1 MQPAEVEALFG
12 DGGTLSQS
20 IAGFTPR
27 EAQRQM
33 AVAVAAAFESGEN
46 LIVEAGTGTGKTFAY
61 LAPALKSGK
70 RVVISTGTK
79 NLQDQLFVRD
89 LPKLAA
95 AMGVRLR
102 VALLKGRANYLC
114 LHRLEKARQ
123 DVRLRL
129 AFGRLTEI
137 ERWSRDSPNG
147 ELSELPGDA
156 PDELFAARITSTA
169 DNCLGSKC
177 PVFADC
183 FVVKARRAA
192 AAADLVVVNHAL
204 LFADHVI
211 RQEGFSV
218 LPGAEAV
225 VIDEAHQ
232 LPELALRHFGQRV
245 STQQLQSLARDT
257 MSEVDKW
264 NDTPDLTLA
273 LTELVE
279 VTARLEAQ
287 FASGGLRE
295 RLREFSGRM
304 GVTAVL
310 WDVGEK
316 VDAVICALKPL
327 EERSA
332 EFLGC
337 LERALKVQERWAI
350 VADND
355 VRDQQ
360 VRWVEVIGRGGALN
374 ATPLEVAKP
383 FAEMR
388 AAHEGA
394 WVFTSA
400 TLAAGND
407 FKHFSGPLGLAD
419 TPTLRLDSPFD
430 YKTQARLWLP
440 PGLPEPND
448 PAYTG
453 ACAAAMKPVIAASGG
468 GAFVLCTSHRA
479 LQSYAGLLRNA
490 LPTLPV
496 LAQGDYP
503 KPELLRRFVEAG
515 NAVLVATASFWE
527 GVDVKGHALRLVII
541 DKLPFAAPGDPVL
554 DAKLDAIKQGGGNPF
569 NDDQLPRAIVT
580 LRQGV
585 GRLIR
590 DETDRGM
597 LMLCDPRLKSK
608 GYGKKILAS
617 LPNMPQLAALA
628 EAEDWMRHCSPLPLQ
643 PERATGKPI

>member
-1 MQPAEVEALFG
+1 MSLAEITALFAE
-12 DGGTLSQS
+12 GGTLVDA
-20 IAGFTPR
+20 IPGFTPR
-27 EAQRQM
+27 VAQQQM
-33 AVAVAAAFESGEN
+33 AAAVAEAFETGEN

-79 NLQDQLFVRD
+79 NLQDQLFGRD
-89 LPKLAA
+89 LPRLSAA
-95 AMGVRLR
+95 LGTRLR
-102 VALLKGRANYLC
+102 VSLLKGRANYLC
-114 LHRLEKARQ
+114 LHRMHKAQQ
-123 DVRLRL
+123 DVRARQAWSRL
-129 AFGRLTEI
+129 AEI
-137 ERWSRDSPNG
+137 EAWSRDTPNG

-156 PDELFAARITSTA
+156 PDEHFAARISSTA

-177 PVFADC
+177 ADFADC

-218 LPGAEAV
+218 LPGADAV

-245 STQQLQSLARDT
+245 STQQLQALARDT
-257 MSEVDKW
+257 MSEVDQW

-279 VTARLEAQ
+279 ATTRLEAQ
-287 FASGGLRE
+287 FASGALRE
-295 RLREFSGRM
+295 RLREFHSRFG
-304 GVTAVL
+304 TADVL
-310 WDVGEK
+310 LAVGEK
-316 VDAVICALKPL
+316 IERVTECLKPL

-332 EFLGC
+332 EFSSC
-337 LERALKVQERWAI
+337 LERALKLQERWFV
-350 VADND
+350 VADPD
-355 VRDQQ
+355 VRDAK
-360 VRWVEVIGRGGALN
+360 VRWVEAIGRGGALN
-374 ATPLEVAKP
+374 ATPLEVAQP

-388 AAHEGA
+388 AAHPGA
-394 WVFTSA
+394 WIFTSA

-407 FKHFSGPLGLAD
+407 FQHFSGPLGLQG
-419 TPTLRLDSPFD
+419 TPELRLDSPFD
-430 YKTQARLWLP
+430 YTTQARLWLP
-440 PGLPEPND
+440 PNLPEPND
-448 PAYTG
+448 PVYTG
-453 ACAAAMKPVIAASGG
+453 AVAKAMQPVIAASHG

-490 LPTLPV
+490 LPQLPV
-496 LAQGDYP
+496 LAQGDFP
-503 KPELLRRFVEAG
+503 KAELLRRFVDAG

-527 GVDVKGHALRLVII
+527 GVDVKGPALRLVII

-554 DAKLDAIKQGGGNPF
+554 DAKLDAIKQAGGNPF

-590 DETDRGM
+590 DETDRGL

-608 GYGKKILAS
+608 SYGRKVLSS
-617 LPNMPQLAALA
+617 LPPMPQLATLP
-628 EAEDWMRHCSPLPLQ
+628 EAESWLKEVM
-643 PERATGKPI
+643 PE

>member
-1 MQPAEVEALFG
+1 MHAADVDALFG
-12 DGGTLSQS
+12 AGGQLAAVIPGFVPR
-20 IAGFTPR
+20 IA
-27 EAQRQM
+27 QQQM
-33 AVAVAAAFESGEN
+33 ATAVAAAFESGEN

-61 LAPALKSGK
+61 LAPALRSGK

-79 NLQDQLFVRD
+79 NLQDQLFARD
-89 LPKLAA
+89 LPRLAE
-95 AMGVRLR
+95 AMGARLR
-102 VALLKGRANYLC
+102 VSLLKGRANYLC
-114 LHRLEKARQ
+114 LHRLDKARQ
-123 DVRLRL
+123 DVRVRAAWQRL
-129 AFGRLTEI
+129 AEI
-137 ERWSRDSPNG
+137 EAWSRDHANG

-177 PVFADC
+177 PEFADC

-192 AAADLVVVNHAL
+192 AAADLIVVNHAL
-204 LFADHVI
+204 LFADHLI

-245 STQQLQSLARDT
+245 STQQLQALARDC
-257 MSEVDKW
+257 MSEVEKW

-273 LTELVE
+273 ITELAE
-279 VTARLEAQ
+279 ATARLEAQ

-295 RLREFSGRM
+295 RLREFAGRF
-304 GVTAVL
+304 GVVEVL
-310 WDVGEK
+310 WAVGEK
-316 VDAVICALKPL
+316 IDALVSALKPL

-332 EFLGC
+332 EFLNA
-337 LERALKVQERWAI
+337 LERALKLQERWA
-350 VADND
+350 VVSDND
-355 VRDQQ
+355 VRDPQ
-360 VRWVEVIGRGGALN
+360 VRWIEAIGRGGALN

-383 FAEMR
+383 FAAMR

-394 WVFTSA
+394 WIFTSA
-400 TLAAGND
+400 TLAAGQD
-407 FKHFSGPLGLAD
+407 FQHFSGPLGLAE
-419 TPTLRLDSPFD
+419 TPTLKLDSPFD
-430 YKTQARLWLP
+430 YSQQARLWLP

-453 ACAAAMKPVIAASGG
+453 AVARAMQPVIAASGG

-490 LPTLPV
+490 LPSLPV

-554 DAKLDAIKQGGGNPF
+554 DAKLDAIKQNGGNPF

-617 LPNMPQLAALA
+617 LPAMPQLNSLA
-628 EAEDWMRHCSPLPLQ
+628 EAEAWMRTIMP
-643 PERATGKPI
+643 A

>member
-1 MQPAEVEALFG
+1 MSVADIEALFAE
-12 DGGTLSQS
+12 GGTLTQA
-20 IAGFTPR
+20 IPGFVPR
-27 EAQRQM
+27 AAQQQM
-33 AVAVAAAFESGEN
+33 AAAVAQAFESGEN

-79 NLQDQLFVRD
+79 NLQDQLFGRD
-89 LPKLAA
+89 LPRLREAL
-95 AMGVRLR
+95 GTRLR
-102 VALLKGRANYLC
+102 VSLLKGRSNYLC
-114 LHRLEKARQ
+114 LHRMHKARQ
-123 DVRLRL
+123 DVRARQAWARL
-129 AFGRLTEI
+129 AEI
-137 ERWSRDSPNG
+137 EQWSRDTPNG
-147 ELSELPGDA
+147 ELSDMPGEA
-156 PDELFAARITSTA
+156 PDETFAARISSTA

-177 PVFADC
+177 PDFADC

-204 LFADHVI
+204 LFADHII
-211 RQEGFSV
+211 RQEGFRV
-218 LPGAEAV
+218 LPGADAV

-232 LPELALRHFGQRV
+232 LPEMALRHFGQRV
-245 STQQLQSLARDT
+245 STQQLQALARDT
-257 MSEVDKW
+257 ASEVDKW

-279 VTARLEAQ
+279 ATARLEAQ

-295 RLREFSGRM
+295 RLREFHGRF
-304 GVTAVL
+304 GVADTVL
-310 WDVGEK
+310 LLGEK
-316 VDAVICALKPL
+316 IDTVVQCLKPL
-327 EERSA
+327 EERTA
-332 EFLGC
+332 EFSGC
-337 LERALKVQERWAI
+337 LERALKLQERWY
-350 VADND
+350 VVSDND
-355 VRDQQ
+355 TRDQQ
-360 VRWVEVIGRGGALN
+360 VRWVEPIGRGGALN

-388 AAHEGA
+388 AAHPGA
-394 WVFTSA
+394 WIFTSA
-400 TLAAGND
+400 TLAAGKD
-407 FKHFSGPLGLAD
+407 FQHFSGPLGLSG
-419 TPTLRLDSPFD
+419 TPELKLDSPFD
-430 YKTQARLWLP
+430 YATQARLWLP
-440 PGLPEPND
+440 PNLPEPND

-453 ACAAAMKPVIAASGG
+453 ACAAAMRPVIDASGG

-490 LPTLPV
+490 LPHLPV
-496 LAQGDYP
+496 LAQNDFP
-503 KPELLRRFVEAG
+503 KAELLRRFVEAG

-554 DAKLDAIKQGGGNPF
+554 DAKLDAIKQAGGNPF

-590 DETDRGM
+590 DETDRGL

-608 GYGKKILAS
+608 SYGRKVLAS
-617 LPNMPQLAALA
+617 LPPMPVLGTLA
-628 EAEDWMRHCSPLPLQ
+628 ETESWMRLI
-643 PERATGKPI
+643 RPI

>member
-1 MQPAEVEALFG
+1 MSVADIEALFAE
-12 DGGTLSQS
+12 GGTLTQA
-20 IAGFTPR
+20 IPGFVPR
-27 EAQRQM
+27 AAQQQM
-33 AVAVAAAFESGEN
+33 AAAVAEAFESGQN

-79 NLQDQLFVRD
+79 NLQDQLFGRD
-89 LPKLAA
+89 LPRLREAL
-95 AMGVRLR
+95 GTRLR
-102 VALLKGRANYLC
+102 VSLLKGRSNYLC
-114 LHRLEKARQ
+114 LHRMHKARQ
-123 DVRLRL
+123 DVRARQAWARL
-129 AFGRLTEI
+129 AEI
-137 ERWSRDSPNG
+137 EQWSRDTPNG
-147 ELSELPGDA
+147 ELSDMPGDA
-156 PDELFAARITSTA
+156 PDETFAARISSTA

-177 PVFADC
+177 PDFADC

-204 LFADHVI
+204 LFADHII

-218 LPGAEAV
+218 LPGADAV

-245 STQQLQSLARDT
+245 STQQLQALARDT
-257 MSEVDKW
+257 ASEVDKW

-279 VTARLEAQ
+279 VTARIEAQ

-295 RLREFSGRM
+295 RLREFHGRF
-304 GVTAVL
+304 GVADTVL
-310 WDVGEK
+310 LLGEK
-316 VDAVICALKPL
+316 IDTVVQCLKPL
-327 EERSA
+327 EERTA
-332 EFLGC
+332 EFSSC
-337 LERALKVQERWAI
+337 LERALKLQERWY
-350 VADND
+350 VVSDND
-355 VRDQQ
+355 TRDQQ
-360 VRWVEVIGRGGALN
+360 VRWVEPIGRGGALN

-388 AAHEGA
+388 AAHPGA
-394 WVFTSA
+394 WIFTSA
-400 TLAAGND
+400 TLAAGKD
-407 FKHFSGPLGLAD
+407 FQHFSGPLGLSG
-419 TPTLRLDSPFD
+419 TPELKLDSPFD
-430 YKTQARLWLP
+430 YTTQARLWLP
-440 PGLPEPND
+440 PNLPEPND

-453 ACAAAMKPVIAASGG
+453 ACAAAMRPVIEASGG

-490 LPTLPV
+490 LPHLPV
-496 LAQGDYP
+496 LAQNDFP
-503 KPELLRRFVEAG
+503 KAELLRRFVEAG

-554 DAKLDAIKQGGGNPF
+554 DAKLDAIKQAGGNPF

-590 DETDRGM
+590 DETDRGL

-608 GYGKKILAS
+608 SYGKKVLAS
-617 LPNMPQLAALA
+617 LPPMPVLASLA
-628 EAEDWMRHCSPLPLQ
+628 DTENWMRTIRS
-643 PERATGKPI
+643 T

>member
-1 MQPAEVEALFG
+1 MSVAEIEALFAE
-12 DGGTLSQS
+12 GGTLTQA
-20 IAGFTPR
+20 IPGFVPR
-27 EAQRQM
+27 AAQQQM
-33 AVAVAAAFESGEN
+33 AAAVAEAFESGQN

-79 NLQDQLFVRD
+79 NLQDQLFGRD
-89 LPKLAA
+89 LPRLCEAL
-95 AMGVRLR
+95 GTRLR
-102 VALLKGRANYLC
+102 VSLLKGRSNYLC
-114 LHRLEKARQ
+114 LHRMHKAQQ
-123 DVRLRL
+123 DVRVRQAWARL
-129 AFGRLTEI
+129 AEI
-137 ERWSRDSPNG
+137 EQWSRDTPNG
-147 ELSELPGDA
+147 ELSDMPGEA
-156 PDELFAARITSTA
+156 PDEAFAARISSTA

-177 PVFADC
+177 PDFADC

-204 LFADHVI
+204 LFADHII

-218 LPGAEAV
+218 LPGADAV

-245 STQQLQSLARDT
+245 STQQLQALARDT
-257 MSEVDKW
+257 ASEVDKW

-279 VTARLEAQ
+279 ATSRLEAQ

-295 RLREFSGRM
+295 RLREFHGRF
-304 GVTAVL
+304 GVADTVL
-310 WDVGEK
+310 LLGEK
-316 VDAVICALKPL
+316 IDAVVQCLKPL
-327 EERSA
+327 EERTA
-332 EFLGC
+332 EFSSC
-337 LERALKVQERWAI
+337 LERALKLQERWY
-350 VADND
+350 VVSDND
-355 VRDQQ
+355 TRDQQ
-360 VRWVEVIGRGGALN
+360 VRWVEPIGRGGALN

-383 FAEMR
+383 FAAMR
-388 AAHEGA
+388 EAHPGA
-394 WVFTSA
+394 WIFTSA
-400 TLAAGND
+400 TLAAGKD
-407 FKHFSGPLGLAD
+407 FQHFSGPLGLSG
-419 TPTLRLDSPFD
+419 TPELKLDSPFD
-430 YKTQARLWLP
+430 YTTQARLWLP
-440 PGLPEPND
+440 PNLPEPND

-453 ACAAAMKPVIAASGG
+453 ACAAAMRPVIEASGG

-490 LPTLPV
+490 LPHLPV
-496 LAQGDYP
+496 LAQNDFP
-503 KPELLRRFVEAG
+503 KAELLRRFVEAG

-554 DAKLDAIKQGGGNPF
+554 DAKLDAIKQSGGNPF

-590 DETDRGM
+590 DETDRGL

-608 GYGKKILAS
+608 SYGRKVLASLPTMPILAS
-617 LPNMPQLAALA
+617 LT
-628 EAEDWMRHCSPLPLQ
+628 EAQHWMHAIRP
-643 PERATGKPI
+643 T

>member
-1 MQPAEVEALFG
+1 MSVADIEALFAE
-12 DGGTLSQS
+12 GGTLTQA
-20 IAGFTPR
+20 IPGFVPR
-27 EAQRQM
+27 AAQQQM
-33 AVAVAAAFESGEN
+33 AAAVAEAFESGQN

-79 NLQDQLFVRD
+79 NLQDQLFGRD
-89 LPKLAA
+89 LPRLREAL
-95 AMGVRLR
+95 GTRLR
-102 VALLKGRANYLC
+102 VSLLKGRSNYLC
-114 LHRLEKARQ
+114 LHRMHKARQ
-123 DVRLRL
+123 DVRARQAWARL
-129 AFGRLTEI
+129 AEI
-137 ERWSRDSPNG
+137 EQWSRDTPNG
-147 ELSELPGDA
+147 ELSDMPGEA
-156 PDELFAARITSTA
+156 PDETFAARISSTA

-177 PVFADC
+177 PDFADC

-204 LFADHVI
+204 LFADHII

-218 LPGAEAV
+218 LPGADAV

-232 LPELALRHFGQRV
+232 LPEMALRHFGQRV
-245 STQQLQSLARDT
+245 STQQLQALARDT
-257 MSEVDKW
+257 ASEVDKW

-295 RLREFSGRM
+295 RLREFHGRF
-304 GVTAVL
+304 GVADTVL
-310 WDVGEK
+310 LLGEK
-316 VDAVICALKPL
+316 IDAVVQCLKPL
-327 EERSA
+327 EERTA
-332 EFLGC
+332 EFSSC
-337 LERALKVQERWAI
+337 LERALKLQERWY
-350 VADND
+350 VVSDNGT
-355 VRDQQ
+355 RDQQ
-360 VRWVEVIGRGGALN
+360 VRWVEPIGRGGALN

-388 AAHEGA
+388 AAHPGA
-394 WVFTSA
+394 WIFTSA
-400 TLAAGND
+400 TLAAGKD
-407 FKHFSGPLGLAD
+407 FQHFSGPLGLSG
-419 TPTLRLDSPFD
+419 TPELKLDSPFD
-430 YKTQARLWLP
+430 YTTQARLWLP
-440 PGLPEPND
+440 PNLPEPND

-453 ACAAAMKPVIAASGG
+453 ACAAAMRPVIEASGG

-490 LPTLPV
+490 LPHLPV
-496 LAQGDYP
+496 LAQNDFP
-503 KPELLRRFVEAG
+503 KAELLRRFVEAG

-554 DAKLDAIKQGGGNPF
+554 DAKLDAIKQAGGNPF

-590 DETDRGM
+590 DETDRGL

-608 GYGKKILAS
+608 SYGKKVLAS
-617 LPNMPQLAALA
+617 LPPMPVLASLA
-628 EAEDWMRHCSPLPLQ
+628 DTENWMRTIRS
-643 PERATGKPI
+643 T

>member
-1 MQPAEVEALFG
+1 MAVTDIAELFAE
-12 DGGTLSQS
+12 GGVLTQAIPGFVPR
-20 IAGFTPR
+20 IA
-27 EAQRQM
+27 QQQM
-33 AVAVAAAFESGEN
+33 AAAVAQAFESGDN

-79 NLQDQLFVRD
+79 NLQDQLFGRD
-89 LPKLAA
+89 LP
-95 AMGVRLR
+95 RLR
-102 VALLKGRANYLC
+102 EALGAKLRVSLLKGRSNYLC
-114 LHRLEKARQ
+114 LHRMQKAQQ
-123 DVRLRL
+123 DVRARQAWARL
-129 AFGRLTEI
+129 AEI
-137 ERWSRDSPNG
+137 EHWSRDTANG
-147 ELSELPGDA
+147 ELSELPGEA
-156 PDELFAARITSTA
+156 PDELFAARISSTA

-177 PVFADC
+177 PDFADC

-218 LPGAEAV
+218 LPGADAV

-245 STQQLQSLARDT
+245 STQQLQALARDT
-257 MSEVDKW
+257 ASEVDKW

-279 VTARLEAQ
+279 ATARLEQQFGGQ

-295 RLREFSGRM
+295 RFREFNARSG
-304 GVTAVL
+304 TAVVVIEL
-310 WDVGEK
+310 GERIER
-316 VDAVICALKPL
+316 VTEALKPL

-332 EFLGC
+332 EFSAC
-337 LERALKVQERWAI
+337 LERALKLQERWFV
-350 VADND
+350 VADPD
-355 VRDQQ
+355 VRDAK
-360 VRWVEVIGRGGALN
+360 VRWVESVGRGGALN
-374 ATPLEVAKP
+374 ATPLEVAAP

-388 AAHEGA
+388 AAHPGA
-394 WVFTSA
+394 WIFTSA
-400 TLAAGND
+400 TLAAGKD
-407 FKHFSGPLGLAD
+407 FQHFSGPLGLSG
-419 TPTLRLDSPFD
+419 TPELKLDSPFD
-430 YKTQARLWLP
+430 YTTQARLWLP
-440 PGLPEPND
+440 PNLPEPND
-448 PAYTG
+448 AAYTS
-453 ACAAAMKPVIAASGG
+453 AAAQAMVPVIRASGG

-490 LPTLPV
+490 LPTMLV
-496 LAQGDYP
+496 LAQNDFP
-503 KPELLRRFVEAG
+503 KPELLRRFVETG

-527 GVDVKGHALRLVII
+527 GVDVKGSALRLVII

-554 DAKLDAIKQGGGNPF
+554 DAKLDAIKQAGGNPF
-569 NDDQLPRAIVT
+569 SDDQLPRAIVT

-590 DETDRGM
+590 DETDRGL

-608 GYGKKILAS
+608 SYGRKVLAS
-617 LPNMPQLAALA
+617 LPPMPVLATLA
-628 EAEDWMRHCSPLPLQ
+628 ETEDWMHAIAS
-643 PERATGKPI
+643 

>member
-1 MQPAEVEALFG
+1 MSAESIAALFE
-12 DGGTLSQS
+12 DGGALAQA
-20 IAGFTPR
+20 IPGFTPR
-27 EAQRQM
+27 AAQQQM
-33 AVAVAAAFESGEN
+33 AVAVAQAFERGEN

-61 LAPALKSGK
+61 LAPALRSGK

-79 NLQDQLFVRD
+79 NLQDQLFGRD
-89 LPKLAA
+89 LPRLSDAL
-95 AMGVRLR
+95 GSRLR
-102 VALLKGRANYLC
+102 VSLLKGRANYLC
-114 LHRLEKARQ
+114 LHRLQKARQ
-123 DVRLRL
+123 DVRLRT
-129 AFGRLTEI
+129 AWARLTEI
-137 ERWSRDSPNG
+137 ADWGQETPHG
-147 ELSELPGDA
+147 ELSELPGEA
-156 PDELFAARITSTA
+156 PDEHLTARISSTA

-177 PVFADC
+177 PEFADC

-245 STQQLQSLARDT
+245 STQQLQALARDT
-257 MSEVDKW
+257 ATEVDKW
-264 NDTPDLTLA
+264 NDTPDLTQA

-279 VTARLEAQ
+279 TTTRLEAQ
-287 FASGGLRE
+287 FAQGLRE
-295 RLREFSGRM
+295 RLVDFIERPGARD
-304 GVTAVL
+304 VL
-310 WDVGEK
+310 WDVAEK
-316 VDAVICALKPL
+316 LDTVLLCLKPL

-332 EFLGC
+332 EFNSC
-337 LERALKVQERWAI
+337 LERALKLQERWSV
-350 VADND
+350 VADAEA
-355 VRDQQ
+355 RDEQ
-360 VRWVEVIGRGGALN
+360 VRWIEPIGRGGALN

-383 FAEMR
+383 FAAMR
-388 AAHEGA
+388 AAHPGA

-400 TLAAGND
+400 TLAAGSD
-407 FKHFSGPLGLAD
+407 FRHFAHPLGLYGTAQ
-419 TPTLRLDSPFD
+419 LQLQSPFD
-430 YKTQARLWLP
+430 YARQTRLWMP
-440 PGLPEPND
+440 PNLPEPND

-479 LQSYAGLLRNA
+479 LQSYAGLLRHA

-527 GVDVKGHALRLVII
+527 GVDVKGQALRLVII

-554 DAKLDAIKQGGGNPF
+554 DAKLDAIKQAGGNPF

-590 DETDRGM
+590 DETDRGL

-608 GYGKKILAS
+608 AYGRRVLSS
-617 LPNMPQLAALA
+617 LPAMPPLVSLA
-628 EAEDWMRHCSPLPLQ
+628 EAEDWLHAIISP
-643 PERATGKPI
+643 

>member
-1 MQPAEVEALFG
+1 MSVAEIEALFAE
-12 DGGTLSQS
+12 GGTLTQA
-20 IAGFTPR
+20 IPGFVPR
-27 EAQRQM
+27 AAQQQM
-33 AVAVAAAFESGEN
+33 AAAVAEAFESGQN

-79 NLQDQLFVRD
+79 NLQDQLFGRD
-89 LPKLAA
+89 LPRLREAL
-95 AMGVRLR
+95 GTRLR
-102 VALLKGRANYLC
+102 VSLLKGRSNYLC
-114 LHRLEKARQ
+114 LHRMHKAQQ
-123 DVRLRL
+123 DVRARQAWARL
-129 AFGRLTEI
+129 AEI
-137 ERWSRDSPNG
+137 EQWSRDTPNG
-147 ELSELPGDA
+147 ELSDMPGEA
-156 PDELFAARITSTA
+156 PDEAFAARISSTA

-177 PVFADC
+177 PDFADC

-204 LFADHVI
+204 LFADHII

-218 LPGAEAV
+218 LPGADAV

-245 STQQLQSLARDT
+245 STQQLQALARDT
-257 MSEVDKW
+257 ASEVDKW

-279 VTARLEAQ
+279 ATSRLEAQ

-295 RLREFSGRM
+295 RLREFHGRF
-304 GVTAVL
+304 GVADTVL
-310 WDVGEK
+310 LLGEK
-316 VDAVICALKPL
+316 IDAVVQCLKPL
-327 EERSA
+327 EERTA
-332 EFLGC
+332 EFSSC
-337 LERALKVQERWAI
+337 LERALKLQERWY
-350 VADND
+350 VVSDND
-355 VRDQQ
+355 TRDQQ
-360 VRWVEVIGRGGALN
+360 VRWVEPIGRGGALN

-383 FAEMR
+383 FAAMR
-388 AAHEGA
+388 EAHPGA
-394 WVFTSA
+394 WIFTSA
-400 TLAAGND
+400 TLAAGKD
-407 FKHFSGPLGLAD
+407 FQHFSGPLGLSG
-419 TPTLRLDSPFD
+419 TPELKLDSPFD
-430 YKTQARLWLP
+430 YTTQARLWLP
-440 PGLPEPND
+440 PNLPEPND

-453 ACAAAMKPVIAASGG
+453 ACAAAMRPVIEASGG

-490 LPTLPV
+490 LPHLPV
-496 LAQGDYP
+496 LAQNDFP
-503 KPELLRRFVEAG
+503 KAELLRRFVEAG

-554 DAKLDAIKQGGGNPF
+554 DAKLDAIKQNGGNPF

-590 DETDRGM
+590 DETDRGL

-608 GYGKKILAS
+608 GYGRKVLASLPPMPILAS
-617 LPNMPQLAALA
+617 LTETQH
-628 EAEDWMRHCSPLPLQ
+628 WMHAIRP
-643 PERATGKPI
+643 T

>member
-1 MQPAEVEALFG
+1 MGATADIEALFA
-12 DGGTLSQS
+12 DGGTLTQA
-20 IAGFTPR
+20 IPGFVPR
-27 EAQRQM
+27 AAQQHM
-33 AVAVAAAFESGEN
+33 ATAVAQAFESGEN

-79 NLQDQLFVRD
+79 NLQDQLFGRD
-89 LPKLAA
+89 LPRLRDALGA
-95 AMGVRLR
+95 RLR
-102 VALLKGRANYLC
+102 VSLLKGRSNYLC
-114 LHRLEKARQ
+114 LHRMRKAQQ
-123 DVRLRL
+123 DVRARQAWSRL
-129 AFGRLTEI
+129 AEI
-137 ERWSRDSPNG
+137 EAWSRDTPNG

-156 PDELFAARITSTA
+156 PDELFAARISSTA

-177 PVFADC
+177 ADFAEC

-204 LFADHVI
+204 LFADHII

-218 LPGAEAV
+218 LPGADAV

-245 STQQLQSLARDT
+245 STQQLQAIARDT
-257 MSEVDKW
+257 ASEVDKW

-279 VTARLEAQ
+279 ATSRLEAQ

-295 RLREFSGRM
+295 RFREFNQRFG
-304 GVTAVL
+304 TAAVVL
-310 WDVGEK
+310 EVGER
-316 VDAVICALKPL
+316 IERITECLKPL

-332 EFLGC
+332 EFGSC
-337 LERALKVQERWAI
+337 LERALKLQERWFV
-350 VADND
+350 VADAD
-355 VRDQQ
+355 ARDQQ
-360 VRWVEVIGRGGALN
+360 VRWVEPVGRGGALN

-383 FAEMR
+383 FAAMR
-388 AAHEGA
+388 AAHPGA
-394 WVFTSA
+394 WIFTSA
-400 TLAAGND
+400 TLAAGKD
-407 FKHFSGPLGLAD
+407 FQHFSGPLGLQG
-419 TPTLRLDSPFD
+419 TPELKLDSPFD
-430 YKTQARLWLP
+430 YTRQARLWLP
-440 PGLPEPND
+440 PNLPEPND

-453 ACAAAMKPVIAASGG
+453 AVALAMRPVIEASGG

-479 LQSYAGLLRNA
+479 LQSYAGLLRHA
-490 LPTLPV
+490 LPGLPV
-496 LAQGDYP
+496 LAQNDFP
-503 KPELLRRFVEAG
+503 KAELLRRFVEAG

-527 GVDVKGHALRLVII
+527 GVDVKGAALRLVII

-554 DAKLDAIKQGGGNPF
+554 DAKLDAIKQAGGNPF

-590 DETDRGM
+590 DETDRGL

-608 GYGKKILAS
+608 SYGRKVLAS
-617 LPNMPQLAALA
+617 LPPMPVLGTLA
-628 EAEDWMRHCSPLPLQ
+628 EAEAWMRAINTS
-643 PERATGKPI
+643 

>member
-1 MQPAEVEALFG
+1 MSAESIAALFE
-12 DGGTLSQS
+12 DGGALAQA
-20 IAGFTPR
+20 IPGFTPR
-27 EAQRQM
+27 VAQQQM
-33 AVAVAAAFESGEN
+33 AVAVAQAFERGEN

-61 LAPALKSGK
+61 LAPALQSGK

-79 NLQDQLFVRD
+79 NLQDQLFGRD
-89 LPKLAA
+89 LPRLSDAL
-95 AMGVRLR
+95 GSRLR
-102 VALLKGRANYLC
+102 VSLLKGRANYLC
-114 LHRLEKARQ
+114 LHRLQKARQ
-123 DVRLRL
+123 DVRLRT
-129 AFGRLTEI
+129 AWARLTEI
-137 ERWSRDSPNG
+137 ADWGQETPHG
-147 ELSELPGDA
+147 ELSELPGEA
-156 PDELFAARITSTA
+156 PDEHLTARISSTA

-177 PVFADC
+177 PEFADC

-245 STQQLQSLARDT
+245 STQQLQALARDT
-257 MSEVDKW
+257 ATEVDKW
-264 NDTPDLTLA
+264 NDTPDLTQA

-279 VTARLEAQ
+279 TTTRLEAQ
-287 FASGGLRE
+287 FAQGLRE
-295 RLREFSGRM
+295 RLVDFIERPGARD
-304 GVTAVL
+304 VL
-310 WDVGEK
+310 WDVAEK
-316 VDAVICALKPL
+316 LDTVLLCLKPL

-332 EFLGC
+332 EFNSC
-337 LERALKVQERWAI
+337 LERALKLQERWSV
-350 VADND
+350 VADAEA
-355 VRDQQ
+355 RDEQ
-360 VRWVEVIGRGGALN
+360 VRWIEPIGRGGALN

-383 FAEMR
+383 FAAMR
-388 AAHEGA
+388 AAHPGA

-400 TLAAGND
+400 TLAAGSD
-407 FKHFSGPLGLAD
+407 FRHFTHPLGLYGTAQ
-419 TPTLRLDSPFD
+419 LQLQSPFD
-430 YKTQARLWLP
+430 YARQTRLWMP
-440 PGLPEPND
+440 PNLPEPND

-479 LQSYAGLLRNA
+479 LQSYAGLLRHA

-527 GVDVKGHALRLVII
+527 GVDVKGQALRLVII

-554 DAKLDAIKQGGGNPF
+554 DAKLDAIKQAGGNPF

-590 DETDRGM
+590 DETDRGL

-608 GYGKKILAS
+608 AYGRRVLSS
-617 LPNMPQLAALA
+617 LPAMPPLVSLA
-628 EAEDWMRHCSPLPLQ
+628 EAEDWLHAIISP
-643 PERATGKPI
+643 